1 MKLAANS
8 NHEKQVCVKT
18 STTWS
23 QRQKCGKL
31 LPEISIR
38 NDEMLVIQSCQMS
51 TASWGCIINYA
62 PRTATNKKSG
72 QSSNYVLIL
81 HIRKCFTHKKVSMI
95 FTITLEK
102 LVKKKQKRKKSI
114 KKADGEH
121 DVNFVLSWLIL
132 KGTYF
137 RKTGHTRGKS
147 AVIYRQKFQIATM
160 LAQLASVKRKEII
173 KKWNR
178 HFNFAGHKKT
188 TLKTKVSYS

>member
-1 MKLAANS
+1 
-8 NHEKQVCVKT
+8 
-18 STTWS
+18 
-23 QRQKCGKL
+23 
-31 LPEISIR
+31 
-38 NDEMLVIQSCQMS
+38 
-51 TASWGCIINYA
+51 
-62 PRTATNKKSG
+62 
-72 QSSNYVLIL
+72 
-81 HIRKCFTHKKVSMI
+81 MI

-173 KKWNR
+173 KKVKQ
-178 HFNFAGHKKT
+178 A
-188 TLKTKVSYS
+188 L